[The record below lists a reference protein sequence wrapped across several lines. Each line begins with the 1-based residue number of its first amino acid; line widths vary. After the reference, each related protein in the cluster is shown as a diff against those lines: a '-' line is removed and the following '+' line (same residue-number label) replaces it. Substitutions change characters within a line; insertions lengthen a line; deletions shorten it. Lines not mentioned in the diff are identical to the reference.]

1 MEINKSSKYIHAALN
16 ARALRQ
22 DLISSNIANAD
33 TPFYRSKDINFEQ
46 ALAEAAHQEFNKRGS
61 KRLEMAKSSSMH
73 MDPKDMYDTDK
84 PTMFYRDGHMARNDG
99 NTVDIDVEM
108 GELSKNGV
116 MYTALI
122 EAQKK
127 NKSIFLSVIDA
138 GKNL

>member
-1 MEINKSSKYIHAALN
+1 
-16 ARALRQ
+16 
-22 DLISSNIANAD
+22 
-33 TPFYRSKDINFEQ
+33 
-46 ALAEAAHQEFNKRGS
+46 
-61 KRLEMAKSSSMH
+61 MH
-73 MDPKDMYDTDK
+73 MDPKDMYDTDR